1 MSNQHSKPLGHRT
14 PKTAGTLALPWI
26 LTAATTSGFRTPA
39 RATRICNTVSWFPT
53 KVIMPLASSSDLIMA
68 GIKDIHHALLHPSPG
83 SPLAPLT
90 DSHTAALRQLTKVLT
105 SIAAPTPIST
115 PLAAITETTGA
126 PSLRVD
132 LAPTVAPPLRVTPT
146 TPPAPSITPVT
157 AQRHVNFAPLPST
170 TMLDT
175 FITSTGIQGNR
186 KRKDRRKRTPKPIS
200 ASRTVH
206 PNKSRRPINIPT
218 HQHGTRSKHALHH
231 IAASARRM
239 IVATAAPPNTYQYA
253 CLGSAVNPDTGKI
266 AEFCE
271 LSQCSEGALWQ
282 ASNAEEVGRLT
293 QGFGTQKGTDT
304 MFFIAYK
311 DIPKGRKA
319 TYLRVVAAF
328 RPEKANPRRIRW
340 TVGGDRIDYPYDVS
354 TKTAELTTAKLL
366 FNSVLSTP
374 NAKFLGLD
382 IKDFYLGTH
391 MTH

>member
-1 MSNQHSKPLGHRT
+1 M
-14 PKTAGTLALPWI
+14 
-26 LTAATTSGFRTPA
+26 
-39 RATRICNTVSWFPT
+39 V
-53 KVIMPLASSSDLIMA
+53 
-68 GIKDIHHALLHPSPG
+68 
-83 SPLAPLT
+83 
-90 DSHTAALRQLTKVLT
+90 
-105 SIAAPTPIST
+105 
-115 PLAAITETTGA
+115 
-126 PSLRVD
+126 
-132 LAPTVAPPLRVTPT
+132 
-146 TPPAPSITPVT
+146 
-157 AQRHVNFAPLPST
+157 
-170 TMLDT
+170 DT

-186 KRKDRRKRTPKPIS
+186 KRKDRRKHTPKPIS
-200 ASRTVH
+200 ASRTFH
-206 PNKSRRPINIPT
+206 PNKSRRPITPTPRTNNIPT

-231 IAASARRM
+231 VAASARQLL
-239 IVATAAPPNTYQYA
+239 VATAAPPNSTTYQYA

-266 AEFCE
+266 AEFRE

-282 ASNAEEVGRLT
+282 ASNAEEIGRLT

-354 TKTAELTTAKLL
+354 TKTADLTTAKLL

-391 MTH
+391 MTHYEYMRIPIAMLPQAIIDQYALTPLIHNGFVYVEVRKGMYGLPQAGKLASNQLVKCWLHTDITQLPSPLALGAMTLVISSSVSSLTTLASATLSKLMPTILSPRHKHVVIRSVPTGKVHATLV